1 MEWVSVAEEFCG
13 AYGWGARGKYIGIS
27 RMLGDSD
34 KQHIS
39 RGKVFGSTRPRG
51 ILSGFLV
58 IAPSLRYAVYLPPI
72 AAKVGPQRIRMR
84 ISESIQHSGA
94 IFSAFMTRDKRV
106 VIEDVLVWNK
116 TPVWLTTTFE
126 KRWNTCMAQFA
137 KEEFK
142 NDVSLQGFGI
152 EFAKYVPI
160 AELTEPDSYT
170 VLEFIPD
177 APNHKRMIWI
187 PQKGT
192 EYSAPSV
199 VTHEQ
204 KETDKESHESDSPI
218 VEKPKVNPNPKSVSH
233 GPKYARKETALGPD
247 VYSVWDKETKARLG
261 LALVRTLA
269 TSRFLR
275 QETAEEIDVRA
286 EWNRQFEKWEIMG
299 KL

>member
-27 RMLGDSD
+27 RMLGDND

-58 IAPSLRYAVYLPPI
+58 IAPSLGYAVYLPPI

-84 ISESIQHSGA
+84 ISESIQNSGA
-94 IFSAFMTRDKRV
+94 IFSAFMTRDKRI

-116 TPVWLTTTFE
+116 TPVWLTTSFE
-126 KRWNTCMAQFA
+126 KRWNVFMAQFA
-137 KEEFK
+137 KQEFK
-142 NDVSLQGFGI
+142 NDVSLQGFAI

-160 AELTEPDSYT
+160 ADLTEPDSHT

-177 APNHKRMIWI
+177 SPNHKRMIWI
-187 PQKGT
+187 PQKGVEHST
-192 EYSAPSV
+192 PL
-199 VTHEQ
+199 VTANEQ
-204 KETDKESHESDSPI
+204 KVAEVVETKESDVPA
-218 VEKPKVNPNPKSVSH
+218 VEKPKASPKIVSN
-233 GPKYARKETALGPD
+233 GPKYVRKELALGPD
-247 VYSVWDKETKARLG
+247 VYSVWDKESKTRIG

-269 TSRFLR
+269 ISRFLR
-275 QETAEEIDVRA
+275 QETAEEIDVKA
-286 EWNRQFEKWEIMG
+286 EWNRQFEKWEIVG
-299 KL
+299 KA